1 MSALRKLLMGVF
13 VALAFLALVEGALRV
28 LDLPDRG
35 LYDGDPAS
43 VWWLRPDLDRDVDF
57 PEEGTRFHVR
67 TNTAGFRGPLVEGGV
82 ACLGDSTT
90 FGWGVDAAE
99 AWPALLGEP
108 ALNAG
113 VPGYST
119 VQGLA
124 TLDRVLALH
133 PRLVV
138 VAYLVRDAELST
150 HADDPTPRPP
160 DLHLS
165 QLLRKLRPAR
175 PAVGT
180 VPRVSPAAY
189 AANLRT
195 IGDRARAAGAAI
207 VYLAFP
213 MVEPPVAHLDALRS
227 VAADALFPVLDRAA
241 FFPHDPIHLTP
252 DGHRRLADWLRTRL
266 PK

>member
-1 MSALRKLLMGVF
+1 MGAV
-13 VALAFLALVEGALRV
+13 VALAVLAVVEGGLRV

-43 VWWLRPDLDRDVDF
+43 VWWLRPNLDRNVDF

-67 TNTAGFRGPLVEGGV
+67 TNAAGFRGALVEGGI

-90 FGWGVDAAE
+90 FGWGVDAAD

-133 PRLVV
+133 PRVVV
-138 VAYLVRDAELST
+138 VAYLVRDVELST

-160 DLHLS
+160 DLHLF
-165 QLLRKLRPAR
+165 QVLRTLRPAR
-175 PAVGT
+175 AVVGT
-180 VPRVSPAAY
+180 IPRVAPAAY

-195 IGDRARAAGAAI
+195 IGERVRAAGATV

-213 MVEPPVAHLDALRS
+213 MVDPPTEHLDALRN
-227 VAADALFPVLDRAA
+227 VASDALIPQFDRSD
-241 FFPHDPIHLTP
+241 FFSRDPIHLTP
-252 DGHRRLADWLRTRL
+252 AGHRRLADAVRVRL